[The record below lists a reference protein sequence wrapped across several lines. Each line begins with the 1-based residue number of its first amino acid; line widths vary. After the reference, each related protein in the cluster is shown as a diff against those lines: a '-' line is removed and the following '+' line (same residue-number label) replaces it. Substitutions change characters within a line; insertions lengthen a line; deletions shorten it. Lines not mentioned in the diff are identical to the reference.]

1 MLPPSI
7 EYSTLKNTL
16 EVASAPEFNVIVG
29 VWVSSEEQLPRL
41 VVTLTQEMVSFE
53 PTSVHVLPPSIEYL
67 CSLPVP
73 VAMSSNLKV
82 VSAAPAE
89 IDVPEEPPVMLVLK

>member
-73 VAMSSNLKV
+73 VAMSSNLKF